1 MNVSYALGSAIDSA
15 AGHASSAIDKAA
27 GATAAG
33 SRSVAAADPQQKQLL
48 SAGQAAAAAV
58 EQLSGG
64 VAEGLKA
71 AASLEGWR
79 GLEGS
84 VDQGMDQMRGESCWG
99 DIYGLVA
106 IAGRANK
113 VEQLH

>member
-1 MNVSYALGSAIDSA
+1 MQACILLLLDARGLEKHDDHTHFFSNVSDALGSAIDSA
-15 AGHASSAIDKAA
+15 AGHASSAVDKAA

-33 SRSVAAADPQQKQLL
+33 SRRVAAADTQQKQLL
-48 SAGQAAAAAV
+48 SAGQAAAAAI

-71 AASLEGWR
+71 AASMEGP

-84 VDQGMDQMRGESCWG
+84 LEQGMDQMIG
-99 DIYGLVA
+99 
-106 IAGRANK
+106 
-113 VEQLH
+113 